1 MWVGCPVIRKVILC
15 NICCVNGR
23 FCSQKVITPEPDFRV
38 FIIRYFKRSCHLTCF
53 QMCLDGLY
61 KFQFFCKCLV
71 HSCLFGN
78 LCNSSV
84 KNLNIRKDQF
94 QIDRL
99 NISCRI
105 DRSVHMDNIGIL
117 KTTYHMYDSIYLTDI
132 CKELVSKSLALAGS
146 LYKSCNI
153 YKFDGSRC
161 YFLRM
166 IKFTEF
172 YDPLIR
178 YRNDSD
184 VRINRC
190 EWIVCG

>member
-1 MWVGCPVIRKVILC
+1 
-15 NICCVNGR
+15 
-23 FCSQKVITPEPDFRV
+23 
-38 FIIRYFKRSCHLTCF
+38 
-53 QMCLDGLY
+53 MCLDGLY

-84 KNLNIRKDQF
+84 KNLNIRKNQF

-132 CKELVSKSLALAGS
+132 CKELVSKSLTLTGS
-146 LYKSCNI
+146 LHKTCDIN
-153 YKFDGSRC
+153 KFDCCRC
-161 YFLRM
+161 NLLCV
-166 IKFTEF
+166 IELSEL
-172 YDPLIR
+172 YDSL
-178 YRNDSD
+178 
-184 VRINRC
+184 VRH
-190 EWIVCG
+190 